1 MFDKRALEAM
11 ASVTLISGIPHCL
24 FATPVGISPATYLTC
39 AAQLVLLAVAVLKPN
54 RAERLM
60 RSKRAIVLT
69 SICAC
74 VGIAGVHL
82 LPADSVACLACM
94 LLLGA
99 AESVWFL
106 YNGLVLSALE
116 NKMLPIVAFGG
127 MEASFLF
134 ATTVLALPEQ
144 FPLIAELFASLTV
157 CQLLQHQITLNLGG
171 GGLDSIAQ
179 QPQGQCCRRI
189 RLPLSLIVLIAS
201 FSVGMNY
208 LRSGMGPE
216 GNWGSTFALASV
228 LAGVIMIFDFSLFAN
243 SLFSILDV
251 SAAIMLAV
259 PLLFLG
265 SGLGCSPLVL
275 SLATIGFFMIAP
287 RYLQWVIEIAREEQG
302 SLFRGLALVYVANA
316 IAQAIGACFFDI
328 SAVIPD
334 QRGRFII
341 AMVIAVGILLCG
353 YIPYNTRALNRMV
366 GYLDIDKTFRDE
378 KTDISRSNSASFE
391 EPVFSN
397 IPEEQ
402 ATLDEMARLYS
413 LTARERE
420 TLFLLACKKSIADMA
435 ECLGVSTNTVKSHV
449 LHVHQK
455 LDVHSHEDLVGL
467 IKEHEA
473 SHQID
478 TE

>member
-1 MFDKRALEAM
+1 M
-11 ASVTLISGIPHCL
+11 ASVALISGIPHCL

-39 AAQLVLLAVAVLKPN
+39 AAQLVLLTAAALRPG
-54 RAERLM
+54 RAERLI
-60 RSKRAIVLT
+60 RSKRAITLI
-69 SICAC
+69 SACMC

-82 LPADSVACLACM
+82 LPADSAAFTVCI

-106 YNGLVLSALE
+106 HNGLVLSALE
-116 NKMLPIVAFGG
+116 NKTLPIVAFGG

-134 ATTVLALPEQ
+134 ATTVLALPGQ
-144 FPLIAELFASLTV
+144 FPLVAELFASLAV
-157 CQLLQHQITLNLGG
+157 CQLLRRQTA
-171 GGLDSIAQ
+171 LDLEGDDLSAMAQ
-179 QPQGQCCRRI
+179 QPQDQCCRKI

-228 LAGVIMIFDFSLFAN
+228 LAGVIVILDFSFLAN

-275 SLATIGFFMIAP
+275 SSATIGFFMIAP
-287 RYLQWVIEIAREEQG
+287 RYLQWAIEIAREEQG
-302 SLFRGLALVYVANA
+302 SLFRGLVLIYVANA
-316 IAQAIGACFFDI
+316 IAQAIGASFFDI
-328 SAVIPD
+328 STAIPD

-341 AMVIAVGILLCG
+341 AMVIAVAILLCG

-366 GYLDIDKTFRDE
+366 GYLDIDKNFRDE
-378 KTDISRSNSASFE
+378 EVGIGRSNSASFE

-420 TLFLLACKKSIADMA
+420 TLFLLAHKKSMADMA

-455 LDVHSHEDLVGL
+455 LDVHSHEDLVKL

-473 SHQID
+473 SRQID
-478 TE
+478 AE